1 MKKLEME
8 VGFGTSKS
16 EVIDHPV
23 LCIAG
28 NVVS

>member
-1 MKKLEME
+1 MKKLEM
-8 VGFGTSKS
+8 VAGFGTSKS
-16 EVIDHPV
+16 EVTDHQV